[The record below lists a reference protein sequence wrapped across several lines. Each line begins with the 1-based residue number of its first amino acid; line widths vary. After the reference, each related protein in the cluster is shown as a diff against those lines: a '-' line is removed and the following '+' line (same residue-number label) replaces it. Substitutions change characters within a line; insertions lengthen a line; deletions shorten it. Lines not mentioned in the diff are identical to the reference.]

1 MNKTIFL
8 LPAMLFFATT
18 GNHAQVATKT
28 LKKILELKIEQE
40 GGANGAGV
48 AWHPGQKKYYAAI
61 AGNVDFPLGVFDEK
75 GKRVSAADQKTLF
88 DIRGLWYNVQTK
100 TIQMNG
106 YADFGFSEYKLNAKG
121 IPESVSDLNINITPP
136 NNQSAAT
143 FDAKSGQI
151 YFYNED
157 GKIEVYNYKDGGYVT
172 TIQLSLGLSKKNV
185 DDEGFEAE
193 DNYYVAEDYNNTTVV
208 FTGIAKAELGLLN
221 YYEKRVE
228 LYNKADGHM
237 TQILK
242 LPDEAPAPDFLNFS
256 YCNGIFWLFDKENR
270 IWMGYK

>member
-1 MNKTIFL
+1 MKKIIFL
-8 LPAMLFFATT
+8 LPVMLFTAMA
-18 GNHAQVATKT
+18 GMQAQVSTKT
-28 LKKILELKIEQE
+28 LKKVLELKINREF
-40 GGANGAGV
+40 GSNAASV
-48 AWHPGQKKYYAAI
+48 AWHPGKKKYYAAM
-61 AGNVDFPLGVFDEK
+61 AGNVDFPLDVFDEK
-75 GKRVSAADQKTLF
+75 GKQVSADDQKTLF
-88 DIRGLWYNVQTK
+88 DIRGMWYNANTK

-106 YADFGFSEYKLNAKG
+106 YSDNGFAEYTINTKD
-121 IPESVSDLNINITPP
+121 IPVSVSNLNLKITPP
-136 NNQSAAT
+136 YIQSVAA

-172 TIQLSLGLSKKNV
+172 TLQLSLGLSKKDV
-185 DDEGFEAE
+185 DNEGFEAE

-208 FTGIAKAELGLLN
+208 FTGIAKAEFGLLN

-242 LPDEAPAPDFLNFS
+242 LPDDAPAPDFLNFS